1 MRQAL
6 LDAAV
11 RQVVDVVLNGSD
23 GQVVQHARDTA
34 HQLPRSG
41 LGERLLERPGRRR
54 PVAQELGAT
63 DARHGID
70 QRLTVAGSARDR
82 DPALPPVD
90 AGVEPAIVVFEQRH
104 RRVDRA
110 DNLSVAQRLGQLH
123 RASTGSARIV
133 HRTAAGVV
141 RHQPA
146 LRLRLAGNVTGLAV
160 AVDGAIPRGDRV
172 DLIVGAVLRIRQP
185 RQQFGRSC
193 GGRAPANRSALAYCA
208 AASRGRRAGRPR
220 APQQARA
227 RARRPRRPRPRHDG
241 RGEPGRRPPALRR
254 APPAAPDAGR
264 GDRRAERRLDRPLA
278 RSRGGSRSRC
288 RARPASRLRGSRR
301 RPPPPRRTRG
311 RAPTARPREERS
323 TRPPTHAA
331 RQGSTSMRGR
341 ERRR

>member
-82 DPALPPVD
+82 DPALPPID
-90 AGVEPAIVVFEQRH
+90 AGVEPTIVVFEQRH
-104 RRVDRA
+104 RRVHGA
-110 DNLSVAQRLGQLH
+110 DNLRVAQRLGQLH
-123 RASTGSARIV
+123 RASTGSARSV

-141 RHQPA
+141 RHQPT
-146 LRLRLAGNVTGLAV
+146 LRLRLAGKVTGLAV

-185 RQQFGRSC
+185 RQQFGTLLRRTRPGEAESPGVLRSRLAVGAEQGGPARRSRSELEH
-193 GGRAPANRSALAYCA
+193 GGRVARALGMMGE
-208 AASRGRRAGRPR
+208 ASRVG
-220 APQQARA
+220 
-227 RARRPRRPRPRHDG
+227 
-241 RGEPGRRPPALRR
+241 ALRR
-254 APPAAPDAGR
+254 
-264 GDRRAERRLDRPLA
+264 
-278 RSRGGSRSRC
+278 
-288 RARPASRLRGSRR
+288 
-301 RPPPPRRTRG
+301 
-311 RAPTARPREERS
+311 
-323 TRPPTHAA
+323 
-331 RQGSTSMRGR
+331 
-341 ERRR
+341 